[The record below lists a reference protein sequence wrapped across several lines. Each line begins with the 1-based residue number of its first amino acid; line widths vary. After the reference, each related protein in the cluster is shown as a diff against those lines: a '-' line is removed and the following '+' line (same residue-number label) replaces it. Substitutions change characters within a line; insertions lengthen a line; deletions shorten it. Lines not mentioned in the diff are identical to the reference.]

1 MVNSVYLTLSC
12 RESRL
17 CLYIYFL
24 KFLFIYLFI
33 LYAICQH
40 PSRPPDTV
48 SPRVPGAGGP
58 AFSSPGL
65 PQGVLHSPRA
75 GVSVRRP
82 AGHLHGTSAYWS
94 TRGAQPG
101 ALGVLRGPGRPAP
114 RQSSF
119 FQLSY
124 YVSSAPTTTQRDP
137 FQIHQI
143 ATQEQFQSLQFEP
156 QPSSE
161 GHRTAGT
168 SAHGA
173 GATHLWPQGCLSV
186 FISVHQW
193 VFIPL
198 RTGIPFL

>member
-1 MVNSVYLTLSC
+1 MFIYLLF
-12 RESRL
+12 EV
-17 CLYIYFL
+17 
-24 KFLFIYLFI
+24 FIYLFI

-65 PQGVLHSPRA
+65 PQGVLRSLRA
-75 GVSVRRP
+75 GVSMRHL
-82 AGHLHGTSAYWS
+82 AGHLHRASACWS

-101 ALGVLRGPGRPAP
+101 ALGVLRGPGRTAP

-124 YVSSAPTTTQRDP
+124 YVSLAPTTTRKDP

-156 QPSSE
+156 
-161 GHRTAGT
+161 
-168 SAHGA
+168 
-173 GATHLWPQGCLSV
+173 
-186 FISVHQW
+186 
-193 VFIPL
+193 
-198 RTGIPFL
+198 